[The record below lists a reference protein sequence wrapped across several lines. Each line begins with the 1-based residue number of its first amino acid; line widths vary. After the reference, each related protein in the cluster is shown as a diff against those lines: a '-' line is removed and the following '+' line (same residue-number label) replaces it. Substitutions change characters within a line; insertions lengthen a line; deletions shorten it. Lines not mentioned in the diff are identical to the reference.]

1 MAYGNDQ
8 STERDEAVGA
18 PQAKDR
24 ITIPTNKVGKVIGR
38 RGAMIRELQDKSGA
52 TIDVT
57 DKTQDGMTFV
67 ELSGSL
73 ETINKAKSL
82 IARAYQ
88 DDPQRSQERSAP
100 REGDVT
106 IEFEI
111 PENKCG
117 LVIGSRGSKIRE
129 IQQDTGVGVN
139 VGNRDSARGGMIM
152 VTLTG
157 EQEKCDNA
165 QKVIM
170 DLISDSDTGA
180 AGGGF
185 DDAQAP
191 SYSTTMKIPA
201 DMTRRLIGPQGA
213 TIRDIQDQSGAQV
226 DVARRNTVVD
236 GEIVVTLTGAEECC
250 DIARTAIKG
259 LIDETTNSESVTMW
273 IEESMCGLI
282 IGSRGSKIRS
292 IQDNS
297 GANVKIDKR
306 NEARDGKV
314 QVTITG
320 NENQCTDAK
329 QEIEDIISESGN
341 KDSNDRSFDGPR
353 DHVIK
358 IWVPE
363 SKCGMII
370 GRGGSKISEIQGE
383 TGTRVDV
390 NSRERNDNDQCL
402 VTISGPKEN
411 CEDAEKIV
419 NDIVNDVER
428 EGRGPGGPVGE
439 RVPAAG
445 GDKAA
450 AGVVDERGSMV
461 IWVQTSCLGRII
473 GKGGSKIKEIEKTYR
488 VKIDVK
494 KDEVDEDETKVVL
507 IGTKDEVL
515 AARDYIYEIVDE
527 ED

>member
-1 MAYGNDQ
+1 MARGREQ
-8 STERDEAVGA
+8 SAEKEDVGA

-67 ELSGSL
+67 ELSGSI
-73 ETINKAKSL
+73 ETIKKAKSL

-88 DDPQRSQERSAP
+88 DEPQRSQQRSGP
-100 REGDVT
+100 REGDAT

-111 PENKCG
+111 PEEKCG

-139 VGNRDSARGGMIM
+139 VGSRDTAQGGMIT

-157 EQEKCDNA
+157 EQDRCDHA

-170 DLISDSDTGA
+170 DLISDSETGA
-180 AGGGF
+180 GTGGF
-185 DDAQAP
+185 DDVLQPA
-191 SYSTTMKIPA
+191 YSTTIKIPA

-236 GEIVVTLTGAEECC
+236 GEIVVTLTGPEESC
-250 DIARTAIKG
+250 DIARSAIKN
-259 LIDETTNSESVTMW
+259 LIDESTNSETMMMW

-320 NENQCTDAK
+320 NESQCADAK
-329 QEIEDIISESGN
+329 QEIEEIISESSN
-341 KDSNDRSFDGPR
+341 KESNDRSFEPR
-353 DHVIK
+353 EHVIK

-402 VTISGPKEN
+402 VTISGSKEN

-428 EGRGPGGPVGE
+428 EARGTGGTGTAE
-439 RVPAAG
+439 RAPAGAG
-445 GDKAA
+445 GDR
-450 AGVVDERGSMV
+450 GNDERGSMV
-461 IWVQTSCLGRII
+461 IWVQTKCLGRII
-473 GKGGSKIKEIEKTYR
+473 GKGGSKIKEIERTYR

-494 KDEVDEDETKVVL
+494 KDEVEEDETKVIL